1 MKHRFF
7 SSGLSPLSQTTSISQ
22 AEGKLYIW
30 LLQISIFQDENP
42 GQHRHSPTQWSHRV
56 GPMAADRNRPQ
67 ELWKA
72 GSLCKSEQKSWTQ
85 ARPEQS
91 PAPGTPQPAAFSLP
105 AELESQQWL
114 LCLSTVWFSKQLSES
129 LAENLFPKPK
139 CKQGKYSW
147 SENASKKWIGILPD
161 WLWECQRWM
170 LWPCGSHSCY
180 TGGPILVCVHSNP
193 LSNS

>member
-1 MKHRFF
+1 MAPSDLHLSGWEPRAAQTF
-7 SSGLSPLSQTTSISQ
+7 SHTVKPQGRAHGSRQKQTTG
-22 AEGKLYIW
+22 A
-30 LLQISIFQDENP
+30 
-42 GQHRHSPTQWSHRV
+42 
-56 GPMAADRNRPQ
+56 M
-67 ELWKA
+67 
-72 GSLCKSEQKSWTQ
+72 KSWLSMQKWTEVMDSSK
-85 ARPEQS
+85 ARTE